1 MRATAPSGDATF
13 EGVVSSSGELGHG
26 VRSPEPEQNVRDA
39 SLNNPPEGGH

>member
-13 EGVVSSSGELGHG
+13 EGVVSWSGELGHG